1 MSEKCMS
8 GARVAAWCA
17 AVAFA
22 VAFGLASL
30 ARAEDAQDVRGNF
43 HGCYDVTVP
52 TSWTELTSA
61 SLEDSKGSGA
71 LSASLYWTELM
82 IKGGSAAVYV
92 CMAGASSCG
101 SGTTNKLSVPTSATL
116 AIPMRG
122 LSVQTISLYGTGI
135 TGSAI
140 QVCGYFRKGG

>member
-22 VAFGLASL
+22 VAFGLANL

-43 HGCYDVTVP
+43 HGCADLTLGL
-52 TSWTELTSA
+52 SWTALTSA

-71 LSASLYWTELM
+71 LTGSLYWTELM
-82 IKGGSAAVYV
+82 VKAPSDTVYV
-92 CMAGASSCG
+92 CMAGAASCG
-101 SGTTNKLSVPTSATL
+101 ANGENKLSIASGGTL

-122 LSVQTISLYGTGI
+122 LNVQTVSLYGTS
-135 TGSAI
+135 GSPTV

>member
-17 AVAFA
+17 AVVFA
-22 VAFGLASL
+22 VAFGLVSL

-43 HGCYDVTVP
+43 HGCVDATVP

-92 CMAGASSCG
+92 CMAGASCAASPSAG
-101 SGTTNKLSVPTSATL
+101 SLHSSTTTE
-116 AIPMRG
+116 
-122 LSVQTISLYGTGI
+122 
-135 TGSAI
+135 
-140 QVCGYFRKGG
+140 KGRLPSW